1 MQREIK
7 KSREK
12 LQLQK
17 TLNNSCSKNTPLQTR
32 QSKLIN
38 LKKKKKRGRCEVVYN
53 ARKFLVCKECK
64 CVREKKSYCN
74 RDENSLNVED

>member
-38 LKKKKKRGRCEVVYN
+38 LKKKKKRGAGAKLFITHENSWCGMQTCE
-53 ARKFLVCKECK
+53 R
-64 CVREKKSYCN
+64 KKSYCN